1 VVNTV
6 GVIVNP
12 IAGKDIRR
20 LATAASHTSDSSKIE
35 TVRRGIIAA
44 VEAGAGR
51 VIVSADPHRLAERAV
66 HGLHLPVDVLDIEL
80 RRDRS
85 DTTDAAAA
93 MWKAGVDVVLVL
105 GGDGTCRDV
114 AKGWPDATLIPIS
127 TGTNNVYPISI
138 DATSAGT
145 AAGFVATGAVDPDLV
160 VRRSKKVNVIVED
173 RGSVIHDLAL
183 VDLAFIDAQFVG
195 ARAVLDPASVR
206 LVAAAIATPMSTGLS
221 SIVGRLLPV
230 DRWHPGGAIVRLGDA
245 TRRVRAP
252 LSPGAFSTFGVTEAR
267 RLDDGEPVTFH
278 GPGILA
284 FDGERDMRIS
294 AESTVTVSIDSVGPF
309 IIDVGRT
316 LSAAAALHL
325 FETSTTSIPEEHH
338 GD

>member
-1 VVNTV
+1 MHTV

-35 TVRRGIIAA
+35 TVRRAVIAA
-44 VEAGAGR
+44 VEAGADR
-51 VIVSADPHRLAERAV
+51 VVVSGDPHRLAERAV
-66 HGLHLPVDVLDIEL
+66 HGLDLPVDLLDIEL

-85 DTTDAAAA
+85 DTSDAAAA
-93 MWKAGVDVVLVL
+93 MWKRGVDAVVVL

-114 AKGWPDATLIPIS
+114 AKGWPDATIIPIS
-127 TGTNNVYPISI
+127 TGTNNVYPMAI

-145 AAGFVATGAVDPDLV
+145 AAACVATGAVPADLV
-160 VRRSKKVNVIVED
+160 ARRSKKVSVTVDD
-173 RGSVIHDLAL
+173 RGTVVHDLAL
-183 VDLAFIDAQFVG
+183 VDLALIDTQFVG
-195 ARAVLDPASVR
+195 ARAVLDPSSIRAVIA
-206 LVAAAIATPMSTGLS
+206 VIATPMSTGLS

-230 DRWHPGGAIVRLGDA
+230 DRWQPGGAVVHLGES
-245 TRRVRAP
+245 TRFVRAP
-252 LSPGAFSTFGVTEAR
+252 LSPGSFSTFGITEAH
-267 RLDDGEPVTFH
+267 RLDDGAVVSLR
-278 GPGILA
+278 GPGVLA
-284 FDGERDMRIS
+284 FDGERDLRIS
-294 AESTVTVSIDSVGPF
+294 GDATVTISVDSNGPF

-316 LSAAAALHL
+316 LAVAADLHL

>member
-1 VVNTV
+1 VNIV

-35 TVRRGIIAA
+35 TVRRAVIAA
-44 VEAGAGR
+44 VEAGADR

-66 HGLHLPVDVLDIEL
+66 RDLHLPVDVLDIEL

-93 MWKAGVDVVLVL
+93 MWKRGVDVVVVL

-114 AKGWPDATLIPIS
+114 AKGWPDATIIPIS
-127 TGTNNVYPISI
+127 TGTNNVYPIAI

-145 AAGFVATGAVDPDLV
+145 AAAFVATGAVPADLV
-160 VRRSKKVNVIVED
+160 ARRSKKVRVVVDD
-173 RGSVIHDLAL
+173 RGTVVHDVAL
-183 VDLAFIDAQFVG
+183 VDLALIDAQFVG
-195 ARAVLDPASVR
+195 ARAVLDPTTIRAV
-206 LVAAAIATPMSTGLS
+206 VAAIATPMSTGLS

-230 DRWHPGGAIVRLGDA
+230 DRWIAGGAVVHLGA
-245 TRRVRAP
+245 SERQVRAP
-252 LSPGAFSTFGVTEAR
+252 LSPGSFSTFGVTEAR
-267 RLDDGEPVTFH
+267 RLDEGAVVTLR

-284 FDGERDMRIS
+284 FDGERDLRIS
-294 AESTVTVSIDSVGPF
+294 ADATVTVSVESAGPL

-316 LSAAAALHL
+316 LSVAADLHL
-325 FETSTTSIPEEHH
+325 FETSTTSTTEDHH
-338 GD
+338 GH